1 MLNKNAIV
9 EVEIVDL
16 THEGA
21 GVAKVDGFVFFV
33 DNALPGEVIKMRVL
47 KLKKNIG
54 FGKVEEYVTLS
65 QNRNQDID
73 ATYLRSGIADFG
85 HMTYE
90 EQLKFKR
97 KQVVDNLYKTA
108 GISDVEVAE
117 TLGMETPYAYRNKAQ
132 VPVRRVKGQL
142 ETGFYRKNSHDL
154 IPIEDFLI
162 QDKEIDKLIVFVRDL
177 LRRYDLKPY
186 DEKEQTGLIRHL
198 VVRRGHYTGQMML
211 VFVTTRPKVFRIDQI
226 IAKITEAF
234 PSVVSFKTSTIR
246 TLTPSLVR
254 SFAPFMV
261 KTPSQIGCWA
271 MTMRF
276 LPSLSIRLIPRW
288 LKNSIKRLLISQI

>member
-1 MLNKNAIV
+1 M
-9 EVEIVDL
+9 
-16 THEGA
+16 
-21 GVAKVDGFVFFV
+21 
-33 DNALPGEVIKMRVL
+33 
-47 KLKKNIG
+47 
-54 FGKVEEYVTLS
+54 TLS
-65 QNRNQDID
+65 SNRNQDID

-211 VFVTTRPKVFRIDQI
+211 VFVTTRPKKFSVLTKSLLRLR
-226 IAKITEAF
+226 K
-234 PSVVSFKTSTIR
+234 PSQVSFQSFKTSTIR

-261 KTPSQIGCWA
+261 KTP
-271 MTMRF
+271 
-276 LPSLSIRLIPRW
+276 
-288 LKNSIKRLLISQI
+288 